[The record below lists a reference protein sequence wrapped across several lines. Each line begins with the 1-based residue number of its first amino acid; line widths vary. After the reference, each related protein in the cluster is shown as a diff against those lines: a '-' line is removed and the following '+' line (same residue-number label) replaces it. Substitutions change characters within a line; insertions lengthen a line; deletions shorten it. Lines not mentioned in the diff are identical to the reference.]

1 LHERIQQTNAK
12 NPDMQTSFSTP
23 DIIAQNMKMQ
33 GGGEALVESDASRI
47 TWLLFRTL
55 AQTYDRELG

>member
-1 LHERIQQTNAK
+1 
-12 NPDMQTSFSTP
+12 MQTSFSTP